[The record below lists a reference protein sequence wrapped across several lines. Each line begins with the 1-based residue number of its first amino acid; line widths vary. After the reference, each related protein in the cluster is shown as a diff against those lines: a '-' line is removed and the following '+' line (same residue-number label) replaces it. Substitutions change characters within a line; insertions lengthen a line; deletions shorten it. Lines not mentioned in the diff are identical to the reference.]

1 MKTLEEVEKKDLDQL
16 QQKAVAKAIRENKA
30 LKLAYKT
37 VENGQLVEV
46 APDGSRSVL
55 GRATFSTV
63 KVQQKRIKLKK

>member
-1 MKTLEEVEKKDLDQL
+1 MKAVDIKKEGLDYL

-55 GRATFSTV
+55 GRATFGTV